1 MEKEGLGTLIG
12 VEREIHERIEREKKK
27 AGEWLETVRNQSL
40 EGLMK
45 EEEELKASLGRALCD
60 AVVHAERE
68 ALEIVKHAQAEAE
81 RLKGISEDLLQVVVR
96 KHIVRI
102 LPEAQGQA

>member
-1 MEKEGLGTLIG
+1 MEKEGLGTLIE

-27 AGEWLETVRNQSL
+27 AAEWLETVRNQSL
-40 EGLMK
+40 ESLMK
-45 EEEELKASLGRALCD
+45 EEEELKASIEKAMAD
-60 AVVHAERE
+60 AVVAAERE
-68 ALEIVKHAQAEAE
+68 ALEIVQHAQAEAE
-81 RLKGISEDLLQVVVR
+81 RLRGISEDLLQVVVR